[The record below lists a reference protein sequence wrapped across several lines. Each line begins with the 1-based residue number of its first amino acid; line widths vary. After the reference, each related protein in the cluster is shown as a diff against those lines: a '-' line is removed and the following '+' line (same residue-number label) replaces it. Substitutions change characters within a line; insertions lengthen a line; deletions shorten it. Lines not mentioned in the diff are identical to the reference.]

1 MIRKN
6 FFMMHKRISNRIFY
20 IRFYFRR
27 RDKFMKISGRNKLQA
42 TVKDVVK
49 GAVMAKVVM
58 DYKGDTL
65 VSMITLDS
73 VADLDL
79 KPGDQ
84 VTALV
89 KSTEMLVMK

>member
-1 MIRKN
+1 M
-6 FFMMHKRISNRIFY
+6 
-20 IRFYFRR
+20 
-27 RDKFMKISGRNKLQA
+27 
-42 TVKDVVK
+42 KDVVK

-65 VSMITLDS
+65 VSMITIDS
-73 VADLDL
+73 VTDLDL